1 MGNKKIH
8 VLSILLA
15 VLVIAG
21 ATVLGT
27 GSGRIAK
34 SADAVEFKSAQS
46 FGDPAAAKGLA
57 LKANAFLM
65 GYEYPFRWSTN
76 AVFAENGPRF
86 STIHEKVDQYYLHDI
101 YPTDEFMKHEARVYV
116 DLGLNGKLYQ
126 YAFDLMRGEEP
137 GASKTVEI
145 KLSDYMENYPVAIMV
160 DGQKEN
166 DHIFIY
172 TGSSNG
178 ISGSERDSAGRI
190 NSWLAEHFAVPVP
203 KDEVGTLR
211 IFKNSE
217 NNITLGYTSED
228 GRYIEEHR
236 TGLIAFG
243 DIVGSSCIIDLYT
256 GDLGT
261 TLAPGAAVYEIP
273 IRETRYGLDLDISGV
288 REAARN
294 EEGFASRFCELS
306 ADKSMLLAAA
316 DDGSTLKAFVTSIS
330 TGRTRSIELCRLS
343 AGQDYRAYYK
353 DDYMVVDVFRD
364 AWYCVAPGAG
374 GSFDVISFP
383 QSSAFE
389 QGADFA
395 MLHEGAMC
403 TDVSFDGEKL
413 AAAGYYG
420 TVTRR
425 ETQYGR
431 YTYFDFKGL
440 YASVYDKG
448 GLKYHEAWENS
459 LRSLGSFE
467 FGRQMQ
473 DRNFVTA
480 DWTE

>member
-21 ATVLGT
+21 AAVLGT

-34 SADAVEFKSAQS
+34 SADAVEFTSAQS

-57 LKANAFLM
+57 LKANAFIM
-65 GYEYPFRWSTN
+65 DYEYPLRWSTN
-76 AVFAENGPRF
+76 AMFAENGPGF
-86 STIHEKVDQYYLHDI
+86 STTHDKVDQYYLHDI
-101 YPTDEFMKHEARVYV
+101 YSTGEFLKHEVRIYV

-126 YAFDLMRGEEP
+126 YAFDLMRGAEA

-172 TGSSNG
+172 TGSSNDVLT
-178 ISGSERDSAGRI
+178 SERGSAGGI

-217 NNITLGYTSED
+217 STITLGYTAED

-256 GDLGT
+256 GDLGAS
-261 TLAPGAAVYEIP
+261 LAPGAAIYEIP

-288 REAARN
+288 RVTARN

-330 TGRTRSIELCRLS
+330 TGRTQSIELCSLS
-343 AGQDYRAYYK
+343 AGQEYRAYYK
-353 DDYMVVDVFRD
+353 DDYMAVDVFRD
-364 AWYCVAPGAG
+364 AWYCVAPGAD
-374 GSFDVISFP
+374 GSFRVISFP

-389 QGADFA
+389 QSADFA
-395 MLHEGAMC
+395 MLHEGSMC

-425 ETQYGR
+425 DTQYGR

-440 YASVYDKG
+440 YVSVYDKG

-459 LRSLGSFE
+459 LRTSGSFE

-473 DRNFVTA
+473 DRNYVTA
-480 DWTE
+480 YWTE